1 MGGIKHLQ
9 PLSCKKLQH
18 LHFSNLLPY
27 LDMIFLSRELCLGS
41 TGGGGES
48 GSSVEIS
55 VWPAIFFWN
64 QTFAFFVDIQGCRNN
79 KVCGERL
86 LAWSFPLLALLV
98 HRHDN
103 MCRRRL
109 DPGGFCGFIL
119 RWHSETQEVQQ
130 QIRSGWF
137 LQCVPNKKLASSNI
151 LANNGGQHEGGSW
164 FKIFITFWGPFWT
177 LAGSS

>member
-18 LHFSNLLPY
+18 LHFSNVLPY

-55 VWPAIFFWN
+55 VWPAIFFGIKHLLSVS
-64 QTFAFFVDIQGCRNN
+64 TFKGVATIRCVSSVCLRDLSFACAAGTPTRQHVQKEIRSWWFLCFF
-79 KVCGERL
+79 
-86 LAWSFPLLALLV
+86 ALT
-98 HRHDN
+98 
-103 MCRRRL
+103 
-109 DPGGFCGFIL
+109 L
-119 RWHSETQEVQQ
+119 RDTRGASAD
-130 QIRSGWF
+130 QIRVVFAMCS
-137 LQCVPNKKLASSNI
+137 NKKLASSNI

-164 FKIFITFWGPFWT
+164 FKIFITFCGPFWT